1 MHSPLHVCKALE
13 SAYRLFVA
21 RDGLQSATA
30 CCLKPLGLLVTDGKR
45 WGRLFLICVVTLRPT
60 APTPCSWMAVGAV
73 VCLREAAIHN
83 RLSSD
88 TYKRLNLGIMYWAV
102 TMIVMQL
109 RFQSVSNPA
118 LIT

>member
-1 MHSPLHVCKALE
+1 MELRGLPVNPGQKWSPFHLASCKCLAP
-13 SAYRLFVA
+13 VA
-21 RDGLQSATA
+21 
-30 CCLKPLGLLVTDGKR
+30 P
-45 WGRLFLICVVTLRPT
+45 LRPS
-60 APTPCSWMAVGAV
+60 PFPCSWMVVGV
-73 VCLREAAIHN
+73 LVCLREAAIHN

>member
-1 MHSPLHVCKALE
+1 MHGPLHVCKALE
-13 SAYRLFVA
+13 SAYRLFTA
-21 RDGLQSATA
+21 GDGLQCAIA
-30 CCLKPLGLLVTDGKR
+30 CCLKPLGLLVNDEKQ
-45 WGRLFLICVVTLRPT
+45 WGRLFLISVVTLRPS
-60 APTPCSWMAVGAV
+60 PFPCSWMVVGV
-73 VCLREAAIHN
+73 LVCLREAAIHN